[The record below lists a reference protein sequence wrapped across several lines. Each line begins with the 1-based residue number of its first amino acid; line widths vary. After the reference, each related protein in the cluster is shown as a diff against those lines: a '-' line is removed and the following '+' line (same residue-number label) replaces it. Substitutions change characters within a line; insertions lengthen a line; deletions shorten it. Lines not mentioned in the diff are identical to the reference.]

1 MPQASGTA
9 LCRPHQTN
17 KLPMKP
23 AKKRTLT
30 YLLLAG
36 ILIAIG
42 IAVKIL
48 FFTAE
53 PPPQFTTARA
63 VRGDIEQSVLAN
75 GTLEAYK
82 LVSVGAQVSG
92 QLKSLKVEAG
102 DVVAEG
108 ELIAEIDSL
117 TQQNALRNAEAALET
132 KRAQRAAQVAVLKQS
147 ELAFTRQ
154 KQMLAANASS
164 RQEYE
169 AAEATLGSVR
179 AQIAALD
186 AEISQAGIAVDTAK
200 VNLGYTRITAPMSGT
215 VVAVL
220 AQEGQTLNA
229 NQQAPT
235 IIKLAQLDTLTVKT
249 EISEA
254 DVIRV
259 KPGQQVYF
267 TILGDPDTRY
277 YATLRTVEPAPDSVA
292 TDSGTSASSSSSSS
306 SSSSAIY
313 YNGMFDVPN
322 PDGVLR
328 ISMTA
333 QVYVILDQAKDAVLI
348 PASAVRAANGDAGER
363 ARGSVVRV
371 LNAGGQ
377 PEPRR
382 VKVGINNNIQAQI
395 LEGLEPGETVVV
407 GAGQGAGPRPASGQQ
422 PRMPRMRL

>member
-1 MPQASGTA
+1 
-9 LCRPHQTN
+9 
-17 KLPMKP
+17 MKP

-30 YLLLAG
+30 YLLLIC

-42 IAVKIL
+42 VAVKMF
-48 FFTAE
+48 FFTPE
-53 PPPQFTTARA
+53 PPPQFTTARV

-108 ELIAEIDSL
+108 ELIAEIDSM
-117 TQQNALRNAEAALET
+117 TQQNALRNAEAALQT
-132 KRAQRAAQVAVLKQS
+132 KRAQRAAQVALLKQS
-147 ELAFTRQ
+147 ELAFKRQ

-186 AEISQAGIAVDTAK
+186 AEIAQASIAVDTAK
-200 VNLGYTRITAPMSGT
+200 VNLGYTRITAPMDGT
-215 VVAVL
+215 VVAVQ

-277 YATLRTVEPAPDSVA
+277 YATLRTVEPAPDSIA
-292 TDSGTSASSSSSSS
+292 TDTGTSSASAS

-333 QVYVILDQAKDAVLI
+333 QVYVILDQAKDAVLV
-348 PASAVRAANGDAGER
+348 PASAVRPAPRDAG
-363 ARGSVVRV
+363 ARGRGSLVQVV
-371 LNAGGQ
+371 NAQGQ

-395 LEGLEPGETVVV
+395 LEGLEPGETVVIGS
-407 GAGQGAGPRPASGQQ
+407 GAGGPRPPQGQQ